1 MNRKIVF
8 SLLKRGEKRML
19 DKRIPIPVAEAVARV
34 MKYAYQGEMEKVSL
48 IESYGRTLG
57 EDVIADHDVPHFDRS
72 PYDGF
77 AIRAEDTKEASSSN
91 PIQFEVI
98 GEIGAGFVFTEEV
111 KEFQAVRIMTGAA
124 IPEGCNAVVMLELTE
139 GFEENEKIYMVL
151 KRSFSSGDNI
161 SFKGEDVN
169 QNSILV
175 KKGTVINPGVAALLA
190 TFGYSSVH
198 VIKQPVI
205 GIVTTGSEL
214 LEVHEQLKLGKIRN
228 SNSYMIAAQIE
239 RAGGV
244 VQYYGQFAD
253 DLETCYNTVK
263 KAMKEVDILITT
275 GGVSV
280 GDYDYLPAIHKRLQ
294 ANVLFNKIAMRPG
307 SVTTV
312 AEVEGKL
319 LFGLS
324 GNPSACYVGCELFV
338 RPVIRTYMYKKNPH
352 VFRAEAIL
360 QKDFPKAN
368 PFTRFV
374 RGKVEIVDG
383 TLQAI
388 PVGLDK
394 SSAISSLA
402 EANAFIILPGGT
414 RGFEAGIT
422 VSVLLL
428 ESNAGSEWPWEEPL
442 RSYK

>member
-1 MNRKIVF
+1 
-8 SLLKRGEKRML
+8 ML

-34 MKYAYQGEMEKVSL
+34 MKYAYLGEIEKVSL

-57 EDVIADHDVPHFDRS
+57 ENVIADHDVPHFDRS

-111 KEFQAVRIMTGAA
+111 KPFQAVRIMTGTA

-139 GFEENEKIYMVL
+139 GLEENEKTYMKL

-161 SFKGEDVN
+161 SFKGEDVK

-175 KKGTVINPGVAALLA
+175 RKGTVINPGVAALLA
-190 TFGYSSVH
+190 TFGYSAVH
-198 VIKQPVI
+198 VVKQPVI

-214 LEVHEQLKLGKIRN
+214 LEVHEQLKPGKIRN
-228 SNSYMIAAQIE
+228 SNSYMIAAQVE

-244 VQYYGQFAD
+244 IQYYGQFAD
-253 DLETCYNTVK
+253 DFETCYNTVK
-263 KAMKEVDILITT
+263 KAIKEVDILITT

-280 GDYDYLPAIHKRLQ
+280 GDYDYLPAIYKRLQ

-312 AEVEGKL
+312 AELEGKL

-324 GNPSACYVGCELFV
+324 GNPSACYVGCELYV
-338 RPVIRTYMYKKNPH
+338 RPVIGTYLHRKDPH
-352 VFRAEAIL
+352 VFRTEAIL

-374 RGKVEIVDG
+374 RGRVEIVG
-383 TLQAI
+383 GKLQAT

-402 EANAFIILPGGT
+402 EANACIVLPGGT
-414 RGFEAGIT
+414 RGFEAGMT

-428 ESNAGSEWPWEEPL
+428 ESSAGSEWPWEEQFQ
-442 RSYK
+442 SYK

>member
-77 AIRAEDTKEASSSN
+77 VIRAEDTKEASSSN

-239 RAGGV
+239 RAGGA

-338 RPVIRTYMYKKNPH
+338 RPVIRTYLYKKNPH

-402 EANAFIILPGGT
+402 EANAFIVLPGGT

>member
-1 MNRKIVF
+1 
-8 SLLKRGEKRML
+8 ML
-19 DKRIPIPVAEAVARV
+19 EKRIPIPVAEAVARV
-34 MKYAYQGEMEKVSL
+34 MEYAYQGEIEKVSL

-111 KEFQAVRIMTGAA
+111 KAFQAVRIMTGAA

-161 SFKGEDVN
+161 SLKGEDVN

-190 TFGYSSVH
+190 TFGYSTVY
-198 VIKQPVI
+198 VVKQPVI
-205 GIVTTGSEL
+205 AIVTTGSEL

-338 RPVIRTYMYKKNPH
+338 RPVIRTYLYKKNPH

-402 EANAFIILPGGT
+402 EANAFIVLPGGT

>member
-1 MNRKIVF
+1 MV
-8 SLLKRGEKRML
+8 E
-19 DKRIPIPVAEAVARV
+19 KRIPIPVAEAVARV
-34 MKYAYQGEMEKVSL
+34 MEYTHRGETEKVSL
-48 IESYGRTLG
+48 IESYGRILG
-57 EDVIADHDVPHFDRS
+57 EDVVADHDVPHFDRS

-98 GEIGAGFVFTEEV
+98 GEIGAGFVFTKEV
-111 KEFQAVRIMTGAA
+111 KAFQAVRIMTGAA
-124 IPEGCNAVVMLELTE
+124 IPVGCDAVVMLELTE
-139 GFEENEKIYMVL
+139 GFEENEKTYMKL
-151 KRSFSSGDNI
+151 KRPFASGDNI
-161 SFKGEDVN
+161 SFKGEDVK
-169 QNSILV
+169 QNALLV
-175 KKGTVINPGVAALLA
+175 KKGTAINPGVAALLA
-190 TFGYSSVH
+190 TFGYSSVN
-198 VIKQPVI
+198 VVRQPVI

-214 LEVHEQLKLGKIRN
+214 LEVHEKLKQGKIRN
-228 SNSYMIAAQIE
+228 SNSYMIAAQAE
-239 RAGGV
+239 RAGGIV
-244 VQYYGQFAD
+244 RYYGQFVD
-253 DLETCYNTVK
+253 DLETCYNIVK

-280 GDYDYLPAIHKRLQ
+280 GDYDYLPAIYERLQ

-312 AEVEGKL
+312 AELEGKL

-324 GNPSACYVGCELFV
+324 GNPSACYVGCELYV
-338 RPVIRTYMYKKNPH
+338 RPVIQTYLHRKDPH
-352 VFRAEAIL
+352 VYRAEAIL

-383 TLQAI
+383 QLQVI

-402 EANAFIILPGGT
+402 DANAFIVLPGGT

-428 ESNAGSEWPWEEPL
+428 ESNLGSEWPWEEPL